1 MFFPR
6 HRRDLNAGRI
16 RKLSAFAFVALTAA
30 GLAACED
37 SPTEPGVFTHAAE
50 GRLWAAF
57 ALPGG
62 LPTPRTWLPYLGPE
76 ADTVLPRVRA
86 LHAESERLR
95 RAGDIDGS
103 AAREA
108 EAAMLAVRSLSDA
121 PPPHVVGA
129 VQRALGEWEAR
140 ARTVA
145 SSGSYPEAEAGL
157 ASVNAH
163 RAEATMLLAAG
174 DTAAALVH
182 LTEAAGTVRSLAP
195 DAVASRVAALAEAR
209 LSALEG
215 GDEDAARALRLLRNA
230 REALAAGDELRAFRR
245 AMYALQLAE
254 GYGRDAAAPAVA
266 GHDDD

>member
-1 MFFPR
+1 M
-6 HRRDLNAGRI
+6 
-16 RKLSAFAFVALTAA
+16 
-30 GLAACED
+30 LACAVLLLPILGACED

-57 ALPGG
+57 ALPTG
-62 LPTPRTWLPYLGPE
+62 LPTPRTWIPYLGAE
-76 ADTVLPRVRA
+76 TDSVLPRVRA
-86 LHAESERLR
+86 LQAESERLR
-95 RAGDIDGS
+95 RSGDIDGS
-103 AAREA
+103 TAREA
-108 EAAMLAVRSLSDA
+108 EAAILAVRSLGDT

-145 SSGSYPEAEAGL
+145 ASGTYPEAEAGL
-157 ASVNAH
+157 VSVHGHRTEASA
-163 RAEATMLLAAG
+163 LLAAG

-182 LTEAAGTVRSLAP
+182 LTEAVTTVRSLAP

-209 LSALEG
+209 LAALGE
-215 GDEDAARALRLLRNA
+215 GDEDAVRALRLLRNA

-254 GYGRDAAAPAVA
+254 GRGLLEPAGVPA